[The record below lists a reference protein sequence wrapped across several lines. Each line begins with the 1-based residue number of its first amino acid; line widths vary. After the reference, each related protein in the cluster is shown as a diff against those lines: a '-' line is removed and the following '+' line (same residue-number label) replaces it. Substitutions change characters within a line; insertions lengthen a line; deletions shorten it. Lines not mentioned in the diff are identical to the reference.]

1 MTRVIGLTG
10 GIGTGK
16 STVSQ
21 YLAELGAV
29 VIDADEVGHEV
40 FQPGTEG
47 WDDVVATFGK
57 EVINAAGEIDRKKLG
72 KLVFNN
78 PEALSKLNGIVHP
91 RAYNLV
97 KSRLEEYRRQ
107 GVKVVVVEVILLIEA
122 KWTDLADEVWVVVAS
137 EDSVVKRLKQQRGMS
152 EQEILARIS
161 SQLST
166 EERVKHADVVINND
180 GDIDEV
186 KAKVRELWER
196 LRRKR

>member
-1 MTRVIGLTG
+1 MRVIGLTG

-29 VIDADEVGHEV
+29 IIDADKVGHEV

-57 EVINAAGEIDRKKLG
+57 GILTATGEIDRKKLG
-72 KLVFNN
+72 TLVFNN
-78 PEALSKLNGIVHP
+78 AEALSKLNQIVHP

-97 KSRLEEYRRQ
+97 ESRLEEYRRQ
-107 GVKVVVVEVILLIEA
+107 GVQVVVVEVILLIEA

-137 EDSVVKRLKQQRGMS
+137 EDNVVKRLKQRGMS
-152 EQEILARIS
+152 EEEIMARIR

-166 EERVKHADVVINND
+166 KERVKHADVVINND

-186 KAKVRELWER
+186 KAKVKELWER
-196 LRRKR
+196 LRNKR